1 MLAAGIAFR
10 ALHSLHDTC
19 GMKNESASDAMF
31 RNLSSVR
38 SSFKCTIA
46 PFHRN
51 CLHEI
56 HVKATM

>member
-31 RNLSSVR
+31 RNL
-38 SSFKCTIA
+38 
-46 PFHRN
+46 
-51 CLHEI
+51 
-56 HVKATM
+56 